1 MSAATIADLF
11 ARHHAAYRSPEETYV
26 SARHTAWAVI
36 RPVLRRT
43 LATTAP
49 KMNPPTWAKNATPL
63 AAGALASAALGLS
76 STANAAPS
84 ALSSAKSTVSQLK
97 SQGYHVVVNRVG
109 TAPLDQCTIR
119 SGTAG
124 AKGTRAP
131 TRELP
136 APTTMSSPP

>member
-1 MSAATIADLF
+1 MMNFGL
-11 ARHHAAYRSPEETYV
+11 
-26 SARHTAWAVI
+26 
-36 RPVLRRT
+36 
-43 LATTAP
+43 TTR
-49 KMNPPTWAKNATPL
+49 

-119 SGTAG
+119 AVRPGPKVLAHRLGSS
-124 AKGTRAP
+124 R
-131 TRELP
+131 LHNDVI
-136 APTTMSSPP
+136 TTVTNNTVYVDVAR